1 MATGSYQLGA
11 EVKIPIQITLESVPY
26 PGYMPVVEKIIKPN
40 GTLVAGFPANA
51 EILDASSAMYY
62 YAFTPDMSGDY
73 IAIIKNTI
81 NGQDYYA
88 YENFTVSNLSQVK
101 AAPRAE
107 PR

>member
-26 PGYMPVVEKIIKPN
+26 PGYTPIIEKIIKPN
-40 GTLVAGFPANA
+40 GALVSGLPASA
-51 EILDASSAMYY
+51 SVLDASSATYY
-62 YAFTPDMSGDY
+62 YSFIPDVSGDY

-81 NGQDYYA
+81 GGQDYYA